1 MAQIPAFEIQGH
13 RGARGLMP
21 ENTLE
26 AFKVALEN
34 NVETLELDV
43 VISKDKKVV
52 VSHEPYFNPRISTDP
67 KGQDIQKKEQYNL
80 YQMTYAQIK
89 KFDVGKKGNDLFPNQ
104 QKLPAYKPLLSEVI
118 SYVNQLCKAMNR
130 QPPKYNIEIKSE
142 AAAYGLSQPSPNV
155 FCDLVLKTIGKSIP
169 QKNLCLQSFDFNVL
183 SYLNTLNYLKKRFDI
198 SVLLEAEDE
207 NEVGPVLEKLGFT
220 PDIWSPYYKT
230 LNPERVKALKD
241 MHIRVIPWTVNE
253 VSDMRNIKKMAC
265 DGLITDY
272 PNRVKDI

>member
-1 MAQIPAFEIQGH
+1 
-13 RGARGLMP
+13 
-21 ENTLE
+21 
-26 AFKVALEN
+26 
-34 NVETLELDV
+34 
-43 VISKDKKVV
+43 
-52 VSHEPYFNPRISTDP
+52 
-67 KGQDIQKKEQYNL
+67 
-80 YQMTYAQIK
+80 MTYAQIK

-104 QKLPAYKPLLSEVI
+104 KKLPAYKPLLSEVI
-118 SYVNQLCKAMNR
+118 FYVNQLCKAMNR

-142 AAAYGLSQPSPNV
+142 AEAYGLSQPNPNV

-169 QKNLCLQSFDFNVL
+169 PKNLCLQSFDFNVL

-230 LNPERVKALKD
+230 LNPERVKALKY